1 MRGLRGRGRLL
12 QRGAQAGTPTALNPL
27 DLGRKIDPRASE
39 QCASL
44 IAAQQE
50 VDGIP
55 ESWHIDLTDPNEFG

>member
-1 MRGLRGRGRLL
+1 MPLLSRLSNADCSL
-12 QRGAQAGTPTALNPL
+12 PTALNPL

-55 ESWHIDLTDPNEFG
+55 ESWHIDLADPNEFG